1 MFSEV
6 SLMTSQLEIFLS
18 VSLAEFTNDE
28 FEDAPPVGPKKKCK
42 MIFIVKLIT
51 STKKKCY
58 VKVFIDIKTDN

>member
-42 MIFIVKLIT
+42 NFKIHAGIA
-51 STKKKCY
+51 
-58 VKVFIDIKTDN
+58 